1 MPIVVVSAD
10 QEKESNF
17 LFWLNIFME
26 QAIETKTG
34 VEALL
39 QKRPLI
45 ISGPCSAETEEQ
57 VVQTATRLAATG
69 KVDILRAGIWKPRTR
84 PGSFEGIGTKGL
96 PWLQQAKKESGLPVA
111 VEVATAKQVEDALH
125 FGVDVLWIGA
135 RTTVNPFSVQDV
147 ADALKGADVPV
158 LIKNPINPDLE
169 LWIGAVER
177 VANAGI
183 KNIGLIHRGFSSYGN
198 TEYRNAPMWHLAIEM
213 KRRNP
218 GMLLINDPSH
228 ICGRRDILM
237 DVAQKAIDLDFD
249 GLIIESHIDPDNAW
263 SDAKQQVTPE
273 RLGEMISSIVWRTET
288 IDSEELHAVM
298 EKMRQQINQLDD
310 ELLQLIGQRMKVA
323 DKIGQYKKDNNI
335 TILQTNRWNAILERA
350 YQRGDKLGLS
360 QEFITK
366 YFDAVHMESINH
378 QNKIMNA

>member
-1 MPIVVVSAD
+1 
-10 QEKESNF
+10 
-17 LFWLNIFME
+17 ME
-26 QAIETKTG
+26 QTSHQAVNINE
-34 VEALL
+34 LL
-39 QKRPLI
+39 TKRPLI

-57 VVQTATRLAATG
+57 VMQTATQLAATG

-84 PGSFEGIGTKGL
+84 PGSFEGVGTKGL
-96 PWLQQAKKESGLPVA
+96 PWLQQARKATGLPVA

-147 ADALKGADVPV
+147 ADALKGVDVPV

-177 VANAGI
+177 VAKSGI

-218 GMLLINDPSH
+218 ELLMINDPSH
-228 ICGRRDILM
+228 ICGRRDILL

-249 GLIIESHIDPDNAW
+249 GLIIESHVDPDMAW

-273 RLGEMISSIVWRTET
+273 KLGQMISFIKWRTE
-288 IDSEELHAVM
+288 DVNSEEVHANM
-298 EKMRQQINQLDD
+298 DKMRAQINHLDD
-310 ELLQLIGQRMKVA
+310 ELMQLLGQRMKVA
-323 DKIGQYKKDNNI
+323 QKIGQYKKDNNI
-335 TILQTNRWNAILERA
+335 TILQTNRWNEILERA
-350 YQRGDKLGLS
+350 IANGTKLGLS
-360 QEFITK
+360 EDFITK
-366 YFDAVHMESINH
+366 YLDTVHMESINI
-378 QNKIMNA
+378 QNKVMNS